1 MRFTHIYNTIV
12 KLTHINFML
21 AKIVKLTHIYITI
34 THTTVRLTHMQ
45 LH

>member
-1 MRFTHIYNTIV
+1 MRFIHIYITIV

-21 AKIVKLTHIYITI
+21 AKIVRLAHIYITI